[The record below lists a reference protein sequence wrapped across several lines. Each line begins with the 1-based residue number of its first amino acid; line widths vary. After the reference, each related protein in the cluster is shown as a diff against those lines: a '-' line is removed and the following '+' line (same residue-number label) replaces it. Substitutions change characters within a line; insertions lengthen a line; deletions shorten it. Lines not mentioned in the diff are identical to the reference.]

1 MLFKQLTLCHA
12 KQKFMSGVYGRSV
25 VIEWNIYL
33 RSQPKKL
40 ILKKRQIKR
49 KIPLGSRTKNRQ
61 PPIYKK
67 YICSSKTTISYCEM
81 NMPSW
86 QKQVI

>member
-1 MLFKQLTLCHA
+1 MLFKQVTLCHA
-12 KQKFMSGVYGRSV
+12 KQTFMSGVYGRPV

-40 ILKKRQIKR
+40 ILNKRQIKR

>member
-12 KQKFMSGVYGRSV
+12 KQTFMSGVYGRSV

-49 KIPLGSRTKNRQ
+49 KIPVGSRTKNRQ

>member
-1 MLFKQLTLCHA
+1 
-12 KQKFMSGVYGRSV
+12 MSGVYGRSV

-40 ILKKRQIKR
+40 ILNKRQIKR